1 MRKTKTQVP
10 NVENNT
16 PQPIG
21 AMAPK
26 AVATPFPPLNLKK
39 IGKICPKH
47 APNATMPNSNWVKPK
62 E

>member
-47 APNATMPNSNWVKPK
+47 ARHHA
-62 E
+62 